1 MVVDLSKVKTSE
13 ELSSAIG
20 GNMTVFKAEEQATPL
35 ESWKEQEYI
44 ALHNQIIA
52 HGRNACESI
61 LYMAQDLK
69 RMNTEKLYE
78 AGGFASFEEYAEKA
92 VGLKKSQAYKYISA
106 YDSLGEEFFHSNG
119 KIGITKMNLL
129 AGLTEDERAALQEQT
144 DVESATVREL
154 KEQIAQ
160 LRGELD
166 EKKQRI
172 GELEW
177 NAAAE
182 QVVSDVPDDTAA
194 KIAEAEKWARDSQE
208 YGRKMEALARREADK
223 RDDLEKKYKS
233 KLEALTAEKAKLEKR
248 LQERPTETVENPET
262 AAERDK
268 ARAEL
273 AAKETEIEELRKSLS
288 VASDAAL
295 TSFKVKFE
303 DFQSL
308 LDSLLGILEEL
319 SEPNKG
325 KCRAALES
333 VIKERGL

>member
-1 MVVDLSKVKTSE
+1 MTVDLSKVKTSE
-13 ELSSAIG
+13 ELSAAIG
-20 GNMTVFKAEEQATPL
+20 GNATVPKAEQVTPL
-35 ESWKEQEYI
+35 ENWREQQYI
-44 ALHNQIIA
+44 ALHNQIMA

-78 AGGFASFEEYAEKA
+78 AGGFASFEEYTERADKK
-92 VGLKKSQAYKYISA
+92 KKSQAYKYISA
-106 YDSLGEEFFHSNG
+106 YDSLGEEFFHLNG
-119 KIGITKMNLL
+119 KIGITKMDLL
-129 AGLTEDERAALQEQT
+129 AGLTEDERAALQEKADIERVT
-144 DVESATVREL
+144 TREL

-166 EKKQRI
+166 EKERRI

-177 NAAAE
+177 NAAAR
-182 QVVSDVPDDTAA
+182 QVASGVPDDDTAE
-194 KIAEAEKWARDSQE
+194 KIAEAEQRVRESQE
-208 YGRKMEALARREADK
+208 YGRKMEVRANEVAGKLLTVEQK
-223 RDDLEKKYKS
+223 LEK
-233 KLEALTAEKAKLEKR
+233 LTAEKEGLEKR
-248 LQERPTETVENPET
+248 LQERTSETVENPET

-273 AAKETEIEELRKSLS
+273 AVKETEIEELRKRLA

-308 LDSLLGILEEL
+308 LDSLLGILNEL
-319 SEPNKG
+319 NEPNKG

>member
-119 KIGITKMNLL
+119 KLGITKMNLL
-129 AGLTEDERAALQEQT
+129 AGLTEDERTALQEQT
-144 DVESATVREL
+144 DVESATIREL

-166 EKKQRI
+166 EKEQRI

-182 QVVSDVPDDTAA
+182 QLTAPDESAE
-194 KIAEAEKWARDSQE
+194 KIAEAEKRAKESQE
-208 YGRKMEALARREADK
+208 YGRKMAARAD
-223 RDDLEKKYKS
+223 EYAG
-233 KLEALTAEKAKLEKR
+233 KLLTMERKLDRLTAEKAKLEKC
-248 LQERPTETVENPET
+248 LQERPKETVENPET

-308 LDSLLGILEEL
+308 LDSLLGILGEL

>member
-20 GNMTVFKAEEQATPL
+20 GNMTVPKAEQATPL

-44 ALHNQIIA
+44 ALHNQIVA

-119 KIGITKMNLL
+119 KLGITKMNLL
-129 AGLTEDERAALQEQT
+129 AGLTEDERTALQEQT
-144 DVESATVREL
+144 DVESATIREL

-166 EKKQRI
+166 EKEQRI

-182 QVVSDVPDDTAA
+182 QLTAPDESAE
-194 KIAEAEKWARDSQE
+194 KIAEAEKRAKESQE
-208 YGRKMEALARREADK
+208 YGRKMVARAD
-223 RDDLEKKYKS
+223 EYAG
-233 KLEALTAEKAKLEKR
+233 KLLTMERKLDRLTAEKTKLEKR
-248 LQERPTETVENPET
+248 LQERPKETVENPET

-273 AAKETEIEELRKSLS
+273 AAKESEIEELRKSLS

-308 LDSLLGILEEL
+308 LESLLGILEEL

>member
-119 KIGITKMNLL
+119 KLGITKMNLL
-129 AGLTEDERAALQEQT
+129 AGLTEDERTALQEQT
-144 DVESATVREL
+144 DVESATIREL

-166 EKKQRI
+166 EKEQRI

-182 QVVSDVPDDTAA
+182 QLTAPDESAE
-194 KIAEAEKWARDSQE
+194 KIAEAEKRAKESQE
-208 YGRKMEALARREADK
+208 YGRKMAARAD
-223 RDDLEKKYKS
+223 EYAG
-233 KLEALTAEKAKLEKR
+233 KLLTMERKLDRLTAEKAKLEKR
-248 LQERPTETVENPET
+248 LQERPKETVENPET

-268 ARAEL
+268 ARAAL
-273 AAKETEIEELRKSLS
+273 AAKETEIKELRKSLS

-308 LDSLLGILEEL
+308 LESLLGILEEL

>member
-20 GNMTVFKAEEQATPL
+20 GNMTVPKAEQATPL

-69 RMNTEKLYE
+69 RMNTERLYE

-119 KIGITKMNLL
+119 KLGITKMNLL
-129 AGLTEDERAALQEQT
+129 AGLTEDERTALQEQT
-144 DVESATVREL
+144 DVESATIREL

-166 EKKQRI
+166 EKEQRI

-182 QVVSDVPDDTAA
+182 QLTAPDESAE
-194 KIAEAEKWARDSQE
+194 KIAEAEKRAKESQE
-208 YGRKMEALARREADK
+208 YGRKMAARAD
-223 RDDLEKKYKS
+223 EYAG
-233 KLEALTAEKAKLEKR
+233 KLLTMERKLDRLTAEKAKLEKR
-248 LQERPTETVENPET
+248 LQERPKEMVENPET

-273 AAKETEIEELRKSLS
+273 AAKESEIEELRKSLS

-308 LDSLLGILEEL
+308 LESLLGILEEL

>member
-1 MVVDLSKVKTSE
+1 MTVDLSKVKTSE
-13 ELSSAIG
+13 ELSAAIG
-20 GNMTVFKAEEQATPL
+20 GNATVPKAEQVTPL
-35 ESWKEQEYI
+35 ENWREQQYI
-44 ALHNQIIA
+44 ALHNQIMA

-78 AGGFASFEEYAEKA
+78 AGGFASFEEYTERA

-106 YDSLGEEFFHSNG
+106 YDSLGEEFFHLNG
-119 KIGITKMNLL
+119 KIGITKMDLL
-129 AGLTEDERAALQEQT
+129 AGLTEDERAALQEKADIERVT
-144 DVESATVREL
+144 TREL

-166 EKKQRI
+166 EKERRI

-177 NAAAE
+177 NAAAR
-182 QVVSDVPDDTAA
+182 QVASGVPDDDTAE
-194 KIAEAEKWARDSQE
+194 KIAEAEQRVRESQE
-208 YGRKMEALARREADK
+208 YGRKMEVRANEVAGKLLTVEQK
-223 RDDLEKKYKS
+223 LEK
-233 KLEALTAEKAKLEKR
+233 LTAEKEGLEKR
-248 LQERPTETVENPET
+248 LQERTSETVENPET

-273 AAKETEIEELRKSLS
+273 AVKETEIEELRKRLA

-308 LDSLLGILEEL
+308 LDSLLGILNEL
-319 SEPNKG
+319 NEPNKS

>member
-20 GNMTVFKAEEQATPL
+20 GNMTVFKAEAQATPL

-78 AGGFASFEEYAEKA
+78 AGGFTSFEEYAEKA

-119 KIGITKMNLL
+119 KLGITKINLL
-129 AGLTEDERAALQEQT
+129 AGLTEDERTALQEQT

-166 EKKQRI
+166 EKDRQI
-172 GELEW
+172 NEMEW

-182 QVVSDVPDDTAA
+182 QVVSDVPDDTAE
-194 KIAEAEKWARDSQE
+194 KIAEAETRARESQE
-208 YGRKMEALARREADK
+208 YGQKMEARANEVAGKLLTMEQ
-223 RDDLEKKYKS
+223 
-233 KLEALTAEKAKLEKR
+233 KLETLTAEKAKLEKQ
-248 LQERPTETVENPET
+248 LQERPKEMVENPET

-273 AAKETEIEELRKSLS
+273 AAKESEIEELRKSLS

-308 LDSLLGILEEL
+308 LESLLGILEEL